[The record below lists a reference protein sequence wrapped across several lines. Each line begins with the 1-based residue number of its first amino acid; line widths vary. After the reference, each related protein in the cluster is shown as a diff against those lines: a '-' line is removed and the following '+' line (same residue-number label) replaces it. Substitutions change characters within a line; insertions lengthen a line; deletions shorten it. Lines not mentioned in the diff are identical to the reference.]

1 LAKPININSVAQKAN
16 SIKNKAERSDAVM
29 APDTKSMYNKE
40 IVTIELATQK
50 NTKKIKLPQ
59 NLAKHPLSEEL
70 SVDIFLFNLI
80 VGK

>member
-1 LAKPININSVAQKAN
+1 
-16 SIKNKAERSDAVM
+16 M

-50 NTKKIKLPQ
+50 NTKKIKFPK

>member
-1 LAKPININSVAQKAN
+1 LAKPINISSVAQKAN

-40 IVTIELATQK
+40 IVTIELATQV

-59 NLAKHPLSEEL
+59 NLAKHPLS
-70 SVDIFLFNLI
+70 DIFLFNLI